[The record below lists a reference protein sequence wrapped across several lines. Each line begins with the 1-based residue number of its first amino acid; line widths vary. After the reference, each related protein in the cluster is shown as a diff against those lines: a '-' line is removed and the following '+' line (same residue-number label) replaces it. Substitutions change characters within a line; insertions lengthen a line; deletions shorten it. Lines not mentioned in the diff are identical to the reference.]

1 MFLILNV
8 VIIYLDQKVEKQIS
22 IIYFQYA
29 QDVIKVCQIN
39 GLLMNGTKWT
49 LINQKFPEKEK
60 EEVVVLFFKFLFQNK
75 NL

>member
-1 MFLILNV
+1 
-8 VIIYLDQKVEKQIS
+8 
-22 IIYFQYA
+22 
-29 QDVIKVCQIN
+29 
-39 GLLMNGTKWT
+39 LMNGTKWT